1 MPPRVLCV
9 AEKPSI
15 AKDLAAM
22 LSGGQ
27 VSSLRASRRPS
38 LQIALASGTGRT
50 PLYSAAPPVPA
61 SLIRLLTGYY
71 GRRMANRLLRDI
83 SASLSFP
90 TLYVGSS
97 ANSS

>member
-27 VSSLRASRRPS
+27 VSSLRESRRPS
-38 LQIALASGTGRT
+38 LQTARASGTGRP
-50 PLYSAAPPVPA
+50 PLYSAAPTVPA
-61 SLIRLLTGYY
+61 RLIGLLTQYC
-71 GRRMANRLLRDI
+71 GRRVANRPLRDI

-90 TLYVGSS
+90 TLYMGSS